1 MNRLATLALIAVLAV
16 PAHAGII
23 HNEGTDGD
31 LSTNEAA
38 PTGLVLALGG
48 NTVIGT
54 VTAPADPRDYIAF
67 TIPVGQALMHLNLLS
82 YSPPGL
88 AFAAFNAGLTS
99 YIPGV
104 ATDPLFLSGIHVGGA
119 DFGMDLMQFF
129 VDRNVTSNALP
140 GPMLLPGAYSFV
152 IQQANTTVTSYQLE
166 FVIESVVPT
175 RTSTWGMIKSMY
187 K

>member
-16 PAHAGII
+16 PAHAGVI
-23 HNEGTDGD
+23 HNESVNGD
-31 LSTNEAA
+31 LSTNAA
-38 PTGLVLALGG
+38 VPTALAFALGG

-54 VTAPADPRDYIAF
+54 VTTPADARDYITF

-88 AFAAFNAGLTS
+88 AFAAFNAGVTS
-99 YIPGV
+99 FVPSV

-119 DFGMDLMQFF
+119 DFGADLMPLF

-140 GPMLLPGAYSFV
+140 GPMLGPGDYCFV

-166 FVIESVVPT
+166 FVVESVVPT
-175 RTSTWGMIKSMY
+175 RSTTWGMIKSLY

>member
-1 MNRLATLALIAVLAV
+1 MNRLATLALITVLAV
-16 PAHAGII
+16 PAHAGVI
-23 HNEGTDGD
+23 HNEGVNGD

-38 PTGLVLALGG
+38 PTVLAFALGG

-54 VTAPADPRDYIAF
+54 VASPSDPRDYIAF
-67 TIPVGQALMHLNLLS
+67 TIPVGESLVHLNLLS

-99 YIPGV
+99 YIPSV

-119 DFGMDLMQFF
+119 DFGADLMPLF

-140 GPMLLPGAYSFV
+140 LPLLPPGDYTFV
-152 IQQANTTVTSYQLE
+152 IQQANTTATSYQLE
-166 FVIESVVPT
+166 FVVESVVPT
-175 RTSTWGMIKSMY
+175 RSSSWGMIKSLY